1 MDCREWLVS
10 WLNDAYAMEE
20 GMVNTLKNHVDQLED
35 RPDIQTAVRA
45 HMEHTKSQS
54 QRVRRCLEMLGEKPS
69 TMKKWGMEMMASMQ
83 ASGMRMAD
91 DKVIK
96 DLLAEYGSEHF
107 EIASYRALVQ
117 AATICG
123 EEQVTMICREIL
135 REEEQMAQTLSQ
147 SLETVVAGF
156 LRSPVTAGAR

>member
-1 MDCREWLVS
+1 MECREWLVS

-20 GMVNTLKNHVDQLED
+20 GMVNTLENHVDQLED

-45 HMEHTKSQS
+45 HLEHTRSQAD
-54 QRVRRCLEMLGEKPS
+54 RVGRCLEMLGEKPS
-69 TMKKWGMEMMASMQ
+69 TLKKGGMELMGSIDSKTTGMAE
-83 ASGMRMAD
+83 
-91 DKVIK
+91 DKIIK

-123 EEQVTMICREIL
+123 EQQVAMMCEEIL
-135 REEEQMAQTLSQ
+135 REVEQMARTLDRN
-147 SLETVVAGF
+147 LETVVASF
-156 LRSPVTAGAR
+156 LGSPVVSRT